1 VATLPCEIVCH
12 KTATTWNIYCDLQ
25 YTRTPPVEAAL
36 VVTYLEFPV
45 QVRFPYSVGFRHG
58 HISVTDTF
66 LNLFRVF
73 IVVGLQGSGIFY
85 YNCITHLLLSL
96 LW

>member
-1 VATLPCEIVCH
+1 M
-12 KTATTWNIYCDLQ
+12 YCDLQ

-36 VVTYLEFPV
+36 VVTYLQFPV
-45 QVRFPYSVGFRHG
+45 QVHFPYSVGFRHG

-73 IVVGLQGSGIFY
+73 IVVGLQG
-85 YNCITHLLLSL
+85 NVAT
-96 LW
+96 